1 MDKIKHLA
9 ILIAILAAAGMA
21 LLLTVQQEAL
31 MQQEL
36 NVSGPAPGYIGSTQI
51 YLIDSN
57 LSYERFDDTYLMHI
71 LDHYYYIQGEPCA
84 VIRGTIRN
92 DGADDSW
99 IAITTRV
106 YDKSGESV
114 GTVVTRS
121 TKPWFQTVPI
131 ESNETVSFE
140 IPVKYYKKDIK
151 RYEFTLSWGP
161 AECPPP

>member
-1 MDKIKHLA
+1 MDKIKLLA
-9 ILIAILAAAGMA
+9 IMVAIIAALGMA

-57 LSYERFDDTYLMHI
+57 LSYERFEDTYLFYV

-92 DGADDSW
+92 DGASDSW
-99 IAITTRV
+99 ITIMPTV
-106 YDKSGESV
+106 YDINGQSV
-114 GTVVTRS
+114 GTVITKS
-121 TKPWFQTVPI
+121 TKPWFQTVFV
-131 ESNETVSFE
+131 ESNGTESFE
-140 IPVKYYKKDIK
+140 IPVKYYKRDIM
-151 RYEFTLSWGP
+151 RYELTLGGP
-161 AECPPP
+161 TAYPPP